1 MRRIATL
8 LLSPIFVLLLTAPT
22 VLAAQ
27 SSPFAGHWEATDP
40 LDGSELDAHIFGG
53 APVLRI
59 VYTDQGAPV
68 TCGGSGT
75 AIFESFNTAVV
86 DGNDFVSTMRVAICG
101 TLNLHFNGLQIE
113 WSLDD
118 QENDDP
124 SDDVITNS
132 FGEVFTRAS

>member
-1 MRRIATL
+1 MRRVATL
-8 LLSPIFVLLLTAPT
+8 LISPVLVLLLTAPA

-27 SSPFAGHWEATDP
+27 TSAFAGHWEAIDP

-68 TCGGSGT
+68 TCDGSGT
-75 AIFESFNTAVV
+75 PIFESFNTAIV
-86 DGNDFVSTMRVAICG
+86 DGDDFVSTMRVAMCG
-101 TLNLHFNGLQIE
+101 TLNLHFTGLQIE

-118 QENDDP
+118 QGNDDP

-132 FGEVFTRAS
+132 FGEFFTRAS